1 MHTVLLVDDEIY
13 FRQGLRELVNWEA
26 CGFRV
31 IEEADNGEDAFL
43 RIQELKPDLVVT
55 DIRMPVMDGLELIRK
70 VIEKETHVPRFI
82 IISGYD
88 DFKYA
93 QQAVRFGVVDF
104 ILKPVDESS
113 IEETLRKLDST
124 LREERELRREG
135 ELRMAMRLAADLIK
149 GKTSQQQLDEAA
161 SHFGIEADDRCYYV
175 FIENNN
181 DHPWNKQ
188 EPTISDFFDEHVQ
201 KTISE
206 LVHRDVILIEH
217 RNRFGWICAESDLNA
232 FGNSI
237 ERFAEMLQKR
247 LRSELKTAVRVYA
260 GQPVQGLA
268 ELALAYQTA
277 KEALQYRFAVDEES
291 PVLYE
296 RIASEKLNFLE
307 PEESM
312 FGELLEAVEEQDEAQ
327 YTQLIDELF
336 KTFRENRF
344 APEAVKMAIHR
355 MVTDV
360 LKVMRDM
367 GIDEREMQSLE
378 PMLGWHDL
386 NVTLGEIRRL
396 FSLFI
401 AESANMIAEQ
411 RKETSKGGIQK
422 IKQYI
427 DTHFHEN
434 ISLKSIAARFY
445 MNPVY
450 LGQLFKK
457 TYGMYF
463 NEYLLKLRVQE
474 AKKMLRQTDMRIYEI
489 AEKVGFSNADYF
501 VTQFEKAEG
510 VTPSEYRNRLLQQ

>member
-1 MHTVLLVDDEIY
+1 
-13 FRQGLRELVNWEA
+13 GL
-26 CGFRV
+26 
-31 IEEADNGEDAFL
+31 
-43 RIQELKPDLVVT
+43 T
-55 DIRMPVMDGLELIRK
+55 
-70 VIEKETHVPRFI
+70 
-82 IISGYD
+82 
-88 DFKYA
+88 
-93 QQAVRFGVVDF
+93 
-104 ILKPVDESS
+104 
-113 IEETLRKLDST
+113 
-124 LREERELRREG
+124 
-135 ELRMAMRLAADLIK
+135 
-149 GKTSQQQLDEAA
+149 
-161 SHFGIEADDRCYYV
+161 
-175 FIENNN
+175 
-181 DHPWNKQ
+181 
-188 EPTISDFFDEHVQ
+188 
-201 KTISE
+201 
-206 LVHRDVILIEH
+206 
-217 RNRFGWICAESDLNA
+217 
-232 FGNSI
+232 
-237 ERFAEMLQKR
+237 
-247 LRSELKTAVRVYA
+247 
-260 GQPVQGLA
+260 

-445 MNPVY
+445 MN
-450 LGQLFKK
+450 
-457 TYGMYF
+457 
-463 NEYLLKLRVQE
+463 
-474 AKKMLRQTDMRIYEI
+474 
-489 AEKVGFSNADYF
+489 
-501 VTQFEKAEG
+501 
-510 VTPSEYRNRLLQQ
+510 